1 MSVSNFIKQNFAL
14 TLGIALP
21 VLLVGGFML
30 LAAVPKKL
38 GPPPQYAVL
47 FSVQKY
53 EQTASP
59 YNVDYIVK
67 GDKVYARLTERLN
80 DYSNYKHELFR
91 YDAKTE
97 QLQKIEPDLPADIG
111 EQKKIDVLLKE
122 FDNITISTASKSPDG
137 FTLENGGYRSRGL
150 AGEIFGGGRGR
161 YDSRLRHEKGYAYKI
176 PEYAGTPF
184 YANLEFIGWVKP

>member
-14 TLGIALP
+14 SLGIALP

-38 GPPPQYAVL
+38 GPPPAYAVL

-53 EQTASP
+53 EQTSQP

-67 GDKVYARLTERLN
+67 GGKLYARLTERKN
-80 DYSNYKHELFR
+80 DYGNYKQELFR
-91 YDAKTE
+91 FDGKTE
-97 QLQKIEPDLPADIG
+97 QLEKIEPELPDTIG
-111 EQKKIDVLLKE
+111 DDKSREVLLTE
-122 FDNITISTASKSPDG
+122 FEKNAISTASKSPDG
-137 FTLENGGYRSRGL
+137 YTLENGGYRSRGI

-184 YANLEFIGWVKP
+184 YNNLEFIGWVTQ